1 MKKRTI
7 GLFAGVAAA
16 VMLSA
21 CGSSAAMNE
30 TAVSMDAAPAAAA
43 ESGGGYL
50 SDGVSEEYGYGTGAD
65 GVSVTSAAVPAG
77 EAAAAEEASAGKADN
92 GAGEISGQVQEK
104 LIRRVNMEVETQ
116 AFDALVS
123 GLRNEVETLGG
134 YVENFSVNDYY
145 GGVNRDAQM
154 TARVPSVSLDDFLN
168 SVEGQ
173 SNVVYRNE
181 TVEDVT
187 LQYVDL
193 DTHKKALLTER
204 ERLMEL
210 LSKAEEVADIIEIE
224 SRLSEVRYQIES
236 LESQLRVIDNQVTY
250 STVYLSV
257 REVELYSPAEKQ
269 GMWEK
274 ISDRFINKV
283 YRMIWRLE
291 EMVIEGVASLPF
303 LLGWLTVIVIVV
315 VAGRLILRRLCRGM
329 TVKFKKW
336 NEKHREKLE
345 QLRRQRE
352 TDEGYEIIPENAD
365 DQRQEETGGRESA
378 ADDQGREETGGTESA
393 ADDTGDKQNG

>member
-1 MKKRTI
+1 MT
-7 GLFAGVAAA
+7 GVQT
-16 VMLSA
+16 
-21 CGSSAAMNE
+21 C
-30 TAVSMDAAPAAAA
+30 
-43 ESGGGYL
+43 
-50 SDGVSEEYGYGTGAD
+50 
-65 GVSVTSAAVPAG
+65 
-77 EAAAAEEASAGKADN
+77 
-92 GAGEISGQVQEK
+92 
-104 LIRRVNMEVETQ
+104 
-116 AFDALVS
+116 ALPI
-123 GLRNEVETLGG
+123 
-134 YVENFSVNDYY
+134 Y
-145 GGVNRDAQM
+145 
-154 TARVPSVSLDDFLN
+154 
-168 SVEGQ
+168 
-173 SNVVYRNE
+173 
-181 TVEDVT
+181 
-187 LQYVDL
+187 
-193 DTHKKALLTER
+193 KKALLTER

-365 DQRQEETGGRESA
+365 DQRQEETGGREST

>member
-104 LIRRVNMEVETQ
+104 LIKRVNMEVETQ

-134 YVENFSVNDYY
+134 YVENFSVKI
-145 GGVNRDAQM
+145 GRA
-154 TARVPSVSLDDFLN
+154 SC
-168 SVEGQ
+168 
-173 SNVVYRNE
+173 
-181 TVEDVT
+181 
-187 LQYVDL
+187 
-193 DTHKKALLTER
+193 R
-204 ERLMEL
+204 ER
-210 LSKAEEVADIIEIE
+210 V
-224 SRLSEVRYQIES
+224 
-236 LESQLRVIDNQVTY
+236 
-250 STVYLSV
+250 
-257 REVELYSPAEKQ
+257 
-269 GMWEK
+269 
-274 ISDRFINKV
+274 
-283 YRMIWRLE
+283 
-291 EMVIEGVASLPF
+291 
-303 LLGWLTVIVIVV
+303 
-315 VAGRLILRRLCRGM
+315 
-329 TVKFKKW
+329 
-336 NEKHREKLE
+336 
-345 QLRRQRE
+345 
-352 TDEGYEIIPENAD
+352 
-365 DQRQEETGGRESA
+365 
-378 ADDQGREETGGTESA
+378 
-393 ADDTGDKQNG
+393 